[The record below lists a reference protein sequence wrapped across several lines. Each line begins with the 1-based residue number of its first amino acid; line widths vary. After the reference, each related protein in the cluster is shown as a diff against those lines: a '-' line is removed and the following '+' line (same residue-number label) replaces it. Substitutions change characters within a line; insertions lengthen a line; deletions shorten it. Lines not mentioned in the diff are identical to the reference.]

1 MTPETMARRIA
12 VSPYRSIAVSQYRQR
27 CDYVQPDRQPA
38 RKGARV
44 PVISPSHR
52 DLLETP
58 HTVAFAT
65 VGTDG
70 QPQVTAIWAM
80 LDGDV
85 VRTSLYK
92 GRQKYKNLLAH
103 PRVTLFVIDPENPF
117 RTLEVRA
124 TAEITDDPG
133 LEFLQRLL
141 HMYGSDLETFTG
153 PTEERVVITLNRP
166 ARARSPRVCV
176 PGRTTRSTAPAA
188 RISPGRSGSEDL

>member
-1 MTPETMARRIA
+1 M
-12 VSPYRSIAVSQYRQR
+12 
-27 CDYVQPDRQPA
+27 
-38 RKGARV
+38 

-52 DLLETP
+52 DLLEKP

-65 VGTDG
+65 VGADG

-85 VRTSLYK
+85 VRTSLHK
-92 GRQKYKNLLAH
+92 GRQKYKNLVGH
-103 PRVTLFVIDPENPF
+103 PQVTLFVIDPENPY

-141 HMYGSDLETFTG
+141 HRYGTDLERFKGQTQD
-153 PTEERVVITLNRP
+153 RVVITLHP
-166 ARARSPRVCV
+166 
-176 PGRTTRSTAPAA
+176 TR
-188 RISPGRSGSEDL
+188 IVENG

>member
-1 MTPETMARRIA
+1 M
-12 VSPYRSIAVSQYRQR
+12 
-27 CDYVQPDRQPA
+27 
-38 RKGARV
+38 

-58 HTVAFAT
+58 HTVIFAT

-85 VRTSLYK
+85 VRTSLWK

-103 PRVTLFVIDPENPF
+103 PQVTLFVIDPENPY

-141 HMYGSDLETFTG
+141 HLYGTNLEKFPG
-153 PTEERVVITLNRP
+153 PTDERVVITLNP
-166 ARARSPRVCV
+166 S
-176 PGRTTRSTAPAA
+176 
-188 RISPGRSGSEDL
+188 RIVENG

>member
-1 MTPETMARRIA
+1 M
-12 VSPYRSIAVSQYRQR
+12 
-27 CDYVQPDRQPA
+27 
-38 RKGARV
+38 

-65 VGTDG
+65 VGADG

-85 VRTSLYK
+85 VRTSLSK
-92 GRQKYKNLLAH
+92 SRQKYKNLLAH
-103 PRVTLFVIDPENPF
+103 PQVTLFVIDPQNPY

-124 TAEITDDPG
+124 TAEITDDPD

-141 HMYGSDLETFTG
+141 HLYGTDLEKFTG
-153 PTEERVVITLNRP
+153 PKEDRVVITLNP
-166 ARARSPRVCV
+166 
-176 PGRTTRSTAPAA
+176 TR
-188 RISPGRSGSEDL
+188 IVENG